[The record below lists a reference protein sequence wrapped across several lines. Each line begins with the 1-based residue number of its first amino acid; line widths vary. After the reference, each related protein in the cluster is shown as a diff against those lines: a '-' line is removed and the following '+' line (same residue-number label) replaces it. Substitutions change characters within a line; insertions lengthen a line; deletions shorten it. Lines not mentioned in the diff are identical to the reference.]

1 MRLEELLLGAGYDL
15 LFESNSDDGCPEGS
29 IWRLGNKSSENF
41 KNIEIRNITDSSRDV
56 REGDIFVCITGLHAD
71 GHSFIDIACQRGA
84 ALIVADKSKKKDISC
99 DAPIMFVDNTRVA
112 LSRLVAS
119 FYANPQKDLKII
131 GITGTN
137 GKTTTARMLYEIL
150 KKYGLRCGLIG
161 TTGSVSP
168 SGKLD
173 IRSIDEC
180 ANMTTP
186 MPTELYKILSVMKS
200 DGAEYVIM
208 EVSSHSLSQGRVEP
222 IEFHTALFSN
232 LTRDHLDFHGDM
244 ESYFSAKSKLFYKCK
259 KAIINIDDM
268 YGRRL
273 ADKIPSSV
281 KCSAEGREAQY
292 MATEIKYRGESG
304 VEYKLSSRLS
314 NLRVRTSIP
323 GKFTVYNSLLAIAC
337 AIEIGVPSSI
347 IRYAMMSL
355 SGSDGRIERV
365 DIGDAPFSVFIDYA
379 HTPDAL
385 ENLLLC
391 ARSFKS
397 RRSRIV
403 LLFGCGGDRD
413 RDKRKIMGGIASS
426 LADFVIIT
434 SDNPRSENREKIIF
448 DILLGVDKESRY
460 TVISDREAAI
470 KYAIDNARAGDII
483 LLAGKGHE
491 KYEIADGKKVYFNER
506 EIVRRAYMERLEGKK
521 QGR

>member
-1 MRLEELLLGAGYDL
+1 MRLEALLLGAGYN
-15 LFESNSDDGCPEGS
+15 FP
-29 IWRLGNKSSENF
+29 ENF
-41 KNIEIRNITDSSRDV
+41 KDIEIRNITPSSRDV
-56 REGDIFVCITGLHAD
+56 KEGDMFVCIAGLHAD
-71 GHSFIDIACQRGA
+71 GHNFIDDARLRGA
-84 ALIVADKSKKKDISC
+84 AVIVADKSKEKDISC
-99 DAPIMFVDNTRVA
+99 DTPILFVDDTRMA

-119 FYANPQKDLKII
+119 FYANPQKNLKII

-161 TTGSVSP
+161 TTGNFAP
-168 SGKLD
+168 SGRLD
-173 IRSIDEC
+173 IRSADEC

-186 MPTELYKILSVMKS
+186 DPSELYKILSVMVS
-200 DGAEYVIM
+200 DRTEYVVM
-208 EVSSHSLSQGRVEP
+208 EVSSHSLTQKRVEP
-222 IEFHTALFSN
+222 IEFEIAIFTN

-244 ESYFSAKSKLFYKCK
+244 ENYFLAKSQLFLKCK

-273 ADKIPSSV
+273 SDSLSSPI

-292 MATEIKYRGESG
+292 MATEIKYMGESG

-314 NLRVRTSIP
+314 NIRVRTSIP
-323 GKFTVYNSLLAIAC
+323 GRFTVYNSLMAIAS
-337 AIEIGVPSSI
+337 ATEIGVPTSI
-347 IRYAMMSL
+347 VRYAMMSL
-355 SGSDGRIERV
+355 AGSDGRIERV

-385 ENLLLC
+385 ENLLRC
-391 ARSFKS
+391 AISFKKK
-397 RRSRIV
+397 RNRIV

-413 RDKRKIMGGIASS
+413 REKRKIMGSVASS

-434 SDNPRSENREKIIF
+434 SDNPRSEDREKIIF

-460 TVISDREAAI
+460 TVIPDRAEAI

-491 KYEIADGKKVYFNER
+491 KYEISGGQKIYFNER
-506 EIVRRAYMERLEGKK
+506 EIVQKAYMKRLEGKNK
-521 QGR
+521 EG

>member
-1 MRLEELLLGAGYDL
+1 MRLEALLLGAGYN
-15 LFESNSDDGCPEGS
+15 FP
-29 IWRLGNKSSENF
+29 ENF
-41 KNIEIRNITDSSRDV
+41 KNIEIRNITSSSRDV
-56 REGDIFVCITGLHAD
+56 KEGDMFVCIAGLHAD
-71 GHSFIDIACQRGA
+71 GHNFIQDVRLRGA
-84 ALIVADKSKKKDISC
+84 AIIVADKSREKDIRC
-99 DAPIMFVDNTRVA
+99 DTPILFVDDTRVA

-119 FYANPQKDLKII
+119 FYANPQKNLKII

-161 TTGSVSP
+161 TTGCIAP
-168 SGKLD
+168 SGRLD
-173 IRSIDEC
+173 IRSSDEC

-186 MPTELYKILSVMKS
+186 DPSELYKILSVMHS
-200 DGAEYVIM
+200 DKAEYVIM
-208 EVSSHSLSQGRVEP
+208 EVSSHSLIQGRVDP
-222 IEFHTALFSN
+222 IEFEIAIFTN

-244 ESYFSAKSKLFYKCK
+244 ESYFLAKRKLFYKCK

-273 ADKIPSSV
+273 SDSLSSPI
-281 KCSAEGREAQY
+281 KCSAEGRESQY

-323 GKFTVYNSLLAIAC
+323 GRFTVYNSLLAIAS
-337 AIEIGVPSSI
+337 ATEIGVPSSI

-355 SGSDGRIERV
+355 AGSDGRIERV

-385 ENLLLC
+385 ENLLRC
-391 ARSFKS
+391 AISFKKK
-397 RRSRIV
+397 RNRIV

-413 RDKRKIMGGIASS
+413 KEKRKIMGSIASS

-434 SDNPRSENREKIIF
+434 SDNPRSEDREKIIF
-448 DILLGVDKESRY
+448 DIMLGVDKESRY
-460 TVISDREAAI
+460 AVIPDRAEAI

-491 KYEIADGKKVYFNER
+491 KYEISGGQKIYFNER
-506 EIVRRAYMERLEGKK
+506 EIVQKAYIQRLEGKK
-521 QGR
+521 